1 MKQVIAL
8 FLALA
13 VTTPAVASGRDHYK
27 HGGYN
32 HRVQHHHHKHG
43 DKWVVPL
50 IGGVIL
56 GAVINEANKP
66 KERENNRKIIV
77 VKEPQRH
84 CEELT
89 IIVQNRWGDI
99 LERRTEYRCTEY

>member
-13 VTTPAVASGRDHYK
+13 VTTPAVASGRDHYYRN
-27 HGGYN
+27 YN
-32 HRVQHHHHKHG
+32 HHNHRHHSNG
-43 DKWVVPL
+43 DKWIAPL

-66 KERENNRKIIV
+66 KEKV
-77 VKEPQRH
+77 VKEVVVQAPPV
-84 CEELT
+84 T
-89 IIVQNRWGDI
+89 VTKVIV
-99 LERRTEYRCTEY
+99 CTEWKEIMTSDGRVYKERTCREQ